1 MKLLYKNN
9 NGASEFDAET
19 LLANNRIIYLEGTI
33 NYRKAMDFAK
43 RIAFFSRQDL
53 DEPVKVF
60 INSTGG
66 ELSSGMMI
74 YDIIEG
80 SPVKLQLYCIGMAYS
95 MGAIIFASGKNGRYI
110 LPHSKVMIH
119 EPLTKNL
126 IGNTSFVKDIAT
138 EMIKVSNKINNLLAK
153 CTGQSIEA
161 INEATKE
168 NCYFTAEEAVK
179 FGLADK
185 VMTYGEMLGVQ
196 R

>member
-9 NGASEFDAET
+9 NGASEFDADT
-19 LLANNRIIYLEGTI
+19 LLANSRIIYLEGKI

-43 RIAFFSRQDL
+43 RIAYFSRQDL

-60 INSTGG
+60 INSPGG

-74 YDIIEG
+74 CDIIEG

-119 EPLTKNL
+119 EPSTQSF
-126 IGNTSFVKDIAT
+126 IGNTSFVKDMAL
-138 EMIKVSNKINNLLAK
+138 EMINISDKINKLLAK
-153 CTGQSIEA
+153 WTGQPIEA

-168 NCYFTAEEAVK
+168 NSYFTAEAAVK

-185 VMTYGEMLGVQ
+185 VMSYKEMLEV
-196 R
+196 

>member
-9 NGASEFDAET
+9 NGASEFDADT
-19 LLANNRIIYLEGTI
+19 LLANNRIIYLEGKI
-33 NYRKAMDFAK
+33 NHRKAMDFAK
-43 RIAFFSRQDL
+43 RIAYFSRQDL

-60 INSTGG
+60 INSLGG
-66 ELSSGMMI
+66 ELSAGMMI
-74 YDIIEG
+74 CDIIEG

-119 EPLTKNL
+119 EPSTQSF
-126 IGNTSFVKDIAT
+126 IGNTSFVKDMAL
-138 EMIKVSNKINNLLAK
+138 EMINISDKINKLLAK
-153 CTGQSIEA
+153 WTGQPIEA

-168 NCYFTAEEAVK
+168 NSYFTAEAAVK

-185 VMTYGEMLGVQ
+185 VMSYKEMLEV
-196 R
+196 